1 MFQSKSVICSS
12 DFMEEDLIRTMV
24 GLDLG
29 NTVIYENLIIENPS
43 LFKDSVLQYKTLC
56 LFIEYFFQIDFKE

>member
-43 LFKDSVLQYKTLC
+43 LFKDSILQYKNLC

>member
-29 NTVIYENLIIENPS
+29 NTVIYENLIIENPI
-43 LFKDSVLQYKTLC
+43 LFKDSILQYKTLC

>member
-1 MFQSKSVICSS
+1 
-12 DFMEEDLIRTMV
+12 MV

-29 NTVIYENLIIENPS
+29 NTVIYENLISENPN
-43 LFKDSVLQYKTLC
+43 LFKESILQYKTLG